1 MKPLVPVFIVVALAF
16 PLFAGADVV
25 FQNSFE
31 SPSVKIRTPKAA
43 GGDISKA
50 DPAHPEEKP
59 FWLSFGDQPNI
70 GATGGSIIAGVTNEV
85 ARTGNQSLFIEASK
99 LSAPYIGASFS
110 TRPLPIAGGK
120 YYKISLW
127 GRNDAKKP
135 LIRAAAQLFLK
146 MQIDFFTD
154 EGKTETGD
162 TQYLLQPL
170 PGGKGYA
177 STFVPTSWQ
186 PVGLHFGAPP
196 KAKFMVLSFRCDSS
210 AERGAISGTA
220 YFDDFTVFTDQRQPS
235 DALLEQL
242 LQEGVIQVFYLRD
255 SDQKIPL
262 LAAVGPLQFE
272 VVQYRLESEYGA
284 TSRLESVPWEIVKW
298 LKADTTPAVLKDL
311 KLPTGCRIAY
321 DADEQPVVLFPS
333 QWTMTYFI
341 KQNPDATLFDLSAD
355 SKE

>member
-31 SPSVKIRTPKAA
+31 SPSVKTRTPKAA

-210 AERGAISGTA
+210 AEKGAITGCI
-220 YFDDFTVFTDQRQPS
+220 YFDDLTLETDLPNAA

-242 LQEGVIQVFYLRD
+242 KKE
-255 SDQKIPL
+255 
-262 LAAVGPLQFE
+262 AE
-272 VVQYRLESEYGA
+272 
-284 TSRLESVPWEIVKW
+284 
-298 LKADTTPAVLKDL
+298 ADYPEDKPA
-311 KLPTGCRIAY
+311 PTG
-321 DADEQPVVLFPS
+321 D
-333 QWTMTYFI
+333 
-341 KQNPDATLFDLSAD
+341 D
-355 SKE
+355 SKEKDNSMDSSNETEDPPSSDDTNVNTLPRPIPKPQAAPSPAGKVFSFPAKP